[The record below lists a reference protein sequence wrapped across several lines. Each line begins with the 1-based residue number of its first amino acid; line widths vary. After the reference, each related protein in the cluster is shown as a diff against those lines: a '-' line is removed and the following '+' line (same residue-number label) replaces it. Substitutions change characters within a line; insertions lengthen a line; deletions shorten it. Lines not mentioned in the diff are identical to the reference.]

1 MKTKADARPGC
12 SANHPTECEAVAR
25 LSNFKTSPINAK
37 WRHPDPPVLHPGVSR
52 PPDPPS
58 WGAATQN
65 PTRSIFGVATPQLV
79 GFGKSSPLGSGLLTS
94 VFVLSRPPAL
104 QFYCLLPCVYY
115 SAILLYPVRFCSH
128 IFSGLV
134 LSPLCPTSI
143 PFPSLSLFLSLSL
156 SSSLSLPLSLSLFVV
171 VWPSPSFLSPS
182 LKPSLS
188 PPRISRPLSFCLS
201 LSRLSYFGSACS
213 GSPRPHH
220 HHYGHVPAICPP
232 ARPARPPA
240 EKPNVQVQSRTL
252 TDLARIL
259 RRVDQTISRRGLNA
273 DPLVPV
279 AAAAPPTEASS
290 PSTPPVALS
299 EAAALDSV
307 SSGRQGRLT
316 HK

>member
-1 MKTKADARPGC
+1 METKADARPGC

-37 WRHPDPPVLHPGVSR
+37 CRHPDPPVLHPGVSR

-143 PFPSLSLFLSLSL
+143 PFPSLSLF
-156 SSSLSLPLSLSLFVV
+156 VV

-201 LSRLSYFGSACS
+201 LSHLSYFGSACS

>member
-1 MKTKADARPGC
+1 MPPPRPPRASSWGVPPSRPAELGSRHPKPHTLNFRGGNAPTRWVWEKQPLGEWASDLCFCPLSTPRSPILLSSALCVLFSYFIISC
-12 SANHPTECEAVAR
+12 SILLSYILWSCLVSS
-25 LSNFKTSPINAK
+25 LSN
-37 WRHPDPPVLHPGVSR
+37 
-52 PPDPPS
+52 
-58 WGAATQN
+58 
-65 PTRSIFGVATPQLV
+65 
-79 GFGKSSPLGSGLLTS
+79 
-94 VFVLSRPPAL
+94 
-104 QFYCLLPCVYY
+104 
-115 SAILLYPVRFCSH
+115 LYTVP
-128 IFSGLV
+128 
-134 LSPLCPTSI
+134 
-143 PFPSLSLFLSLSL
+143 LSLSL
-156 SSSLSLPLSLSLFVV
+156 SSSLSLSLFLSLSPSLSLFVV